1 MRSFK
6 IERPSTAFTLASR
19 YRRPRQ
25 RASLHL
31 QWIRTLPCII
41 CGKRG
46 NIHAAHL
53 RAASLRHGK
62 LGTGIAQKPDDAWTL
77 PLCPD
82 HHILGEEAQHRM
94 EELAFWKTH
103 SIDPFAV
110 ALALWRASGDDEIG
124 FLVVKEA
131 PSKEAPSL
139 QATSGHS

>member
-6 IERPSTAFTLASR
+6 IERPATAFTLAR

-25 RASLHL
+25 HAGRHL
-31 QWIRTLPCII
+31 KWIRTLPCLI

-62 LGTGIAQKPDDAWTL
+62 LAAGMAQKPDDAWTL
-77 PLCPD
+77 PLCSE
-82 HHILGEEAQHRM
+82 HHLSGEEAQHRM
-94 EELAFWKTH
+94 QELAFWQTH

-110 ALALWRASGDDEIG
+110 ALALWRASGDDEVG
-124 FLVVKEA
+124 FLVVIEVA
-131 PSKEAPSL
+131 
-139 QATSGHS
+139 SGGAKS